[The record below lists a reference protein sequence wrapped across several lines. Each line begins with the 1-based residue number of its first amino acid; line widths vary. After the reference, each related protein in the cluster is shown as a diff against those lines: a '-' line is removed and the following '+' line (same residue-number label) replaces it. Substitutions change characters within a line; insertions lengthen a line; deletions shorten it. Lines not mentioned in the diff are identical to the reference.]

1 MIIPEHNIVGWLA
14 KEVKASIPD
23 NDKGIG
29 GPRGYGGKTLPVEL
43 IMEKIYQVLGIKKER
58 KVVV

>member
-1 MIIPEHNIVGWLA
+1 M
-14 KEVKASIPD
+14 
-23 NDKGIG
+23 
-29 GPRGYGGKTLPVEL
+29 TLPVEL